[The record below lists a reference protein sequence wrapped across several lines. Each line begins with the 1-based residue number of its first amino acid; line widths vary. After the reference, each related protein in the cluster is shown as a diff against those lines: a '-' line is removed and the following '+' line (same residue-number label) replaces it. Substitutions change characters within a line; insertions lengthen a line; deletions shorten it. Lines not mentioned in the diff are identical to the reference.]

1 MKKKIPDSK
10 ELRIRFLRL
19 NKNIRPFHYLLVVS
33 HAKRSATGGPLAKLG
48 IYVTRKTIKYP
59 LGEIPVPNK
68 TYRLVHM
75 NTEKTHLWL
84 IKGAKFN
91 LTRPAYVFFSLREK
105 FKSFIEPSNIL
116 LLKKLKQVF

>member
-48 IYVTRKTIKYP
+48 TYVTRKTIKYP
-59 LGEIPVPNK
+59 LGSLPVPHK
-68 TYRLVHM
+68 TYRLVYM

-84 IKGAKFN
+84 LKGAKFN
-91 LTRPAYVFFSLREK
+91 NIRPPYTFFSLREK
-105 FKSFIEPSNIL
+105 AKLAIEPLNSSL
-116 LLKKLKQVF
+116 LDKLNHIF